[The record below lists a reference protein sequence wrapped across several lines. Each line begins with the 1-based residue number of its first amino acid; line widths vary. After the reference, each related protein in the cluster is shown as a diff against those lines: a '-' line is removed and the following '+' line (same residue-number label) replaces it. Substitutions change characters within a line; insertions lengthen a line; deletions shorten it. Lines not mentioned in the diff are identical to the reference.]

1 MQITENIINIEE
13 TEALIKS
20 QEKPEPEY
28 VREILKRAEGL
39 SGITEKEA
47 AALLN
52 VDEPDL
58 LKELFKASAIVKEK
72 VYGKRIVLFAPLY
85 LSNECTNNCL
95 YCGFR
100 KDNKDA
106 KRKTLTIDEA
116 VTEAKFLSQRGYKR
130 LLLVTGEGIRSS
142 DIEYLIAVIKAIY
155 EKTDIRILHINA
167 PPMKTEDFRRLKETG
182 LGVYQSF
189 QETYHPETYKK
200 MHPSGMKRD
209 YEWRIT
215 TMDRAIEAGFDDI
228 GMGALLGLY
237 DYRFEALALIQH
249 ARYLEERFG
258 FGPHTVSVPRLQ
270 PASGAAIHEPL
281 YPVSDTEFKKIVA
294 VYRLAMPYV
303 GIVISTREPKEL
315 RDEIIK
321 IGASQISAGSR
332 TNPGGYTT
340 HNSQLVIRNTQPETH
355 TSEEQF
361 ETEDHRSLDE
371 MIQVI
376 AKSNNL
382 PSLCTACYRKGR
394 TGKDFR
400 QIADKGDIQKYC
412 LPNAILTFQEYL
424 IDYASEETMA
434 IGQKVVDDAIAKVE
448 LKDFVEKLKRIKK
461 GERDLYY

>member
-1 MQITENIINIEE
+1 MQITENIINIEKIE
-13 TEALIKS
+13 EAIKP
-20 QEKPEPEY
+20 QQQPDLEY
-28 VREILKRAEGL
+28 VREILKKSDRLSGL
-39 SGITEKEA
+39 SFHEA
-47 AALLN
+47 AVLLN
-52 VDEPDL
+52 IYDPDL
-58 LKELFKASAIVKEK
+58 LSELFKASAIVKEK

-116 VTEAKFLSQRGYKR
+116 VNEAQFLSQRGYKR
-130 LLLVTGEGIRSS
+130 LLLVTGEDIRSS
-142 DIEYLIAVIKAIY
+142 DIEYLIAVINAIY
-155 EKTDIRILHINA
+155 ENTDIRILHINA
-167 PPMKTEDFRRLKETG
+167 PPMKTEDFRRLKEAG
-182 LGVYQSF
+182 VGVYQSF

-200 MHPSGMKRD
+200 MHPSGMKKD
-209 YEWRIT
+209 YEWRLS

-228 GMGALLGLY
+228 GMGTLLGLY

-270 PASGAAIHEPL
+270 PASGAVIHEPL
-281 YPVSDTEFKKIVA
+281 YPVSDTEFKKTVA

-332 TNPGGYTT
+332 TNPGGYTGK
-340 HNSQLVIRNTQPETH
+340 SSAFGVRRSEVNT
-355 TSEEQF
+355 EQF
-361 ETEDHRSLDE
+361 ETDDHRTLDE

-400 QIADKGDIQKYC
+400 QIAGKGDIQKYC

-424 IDYASEETMA
+424 IDYASDETKE
-434 IGQKVVDDAIAKVE
+434 IGQRIIDDAIAKVE
-448 LKDFVEKLKRIKK
+448 QMDFKERLERIKK
-461 GERDLYY
+461 GERDIYY

>member
-1 MQITENIINIEE
+1 MQLTENIINTEKIEE
-13 TEALIKS
+13 TIKA
-20 QEKPEPEY
+20 QQQPEPEH

-39 SGITEKEA
+39 SGLTEKEA

-58 LKELFKASAIVKEK
+58 LSELFKTSAIVKERI
-72 VYGKRIVLFAPLY
+72 YGKRIVLFAPLY

-106 KRKTLTIDEA
+106 KRKTLAIDE
-116 VTEAKFLSQRGYKR
+116 VVDEAQFLSQRGYKR
-130 LLLVTGEGIRSS
+130 LLLVTGEDIKSS
-142 DIEYLIAVIKAIY
+142 DIEYLIAVINAIY
-155 EKTDIRILHINA
+155 ENTDIRILHINA
-167 PPMKTEDFRRLKETG
+167 PPMKTEDFRRLKNAG
-182 LGVYQSF
+182 VGVYQSF

-200 MHPSGMKRD
+200 MHPSGMKKD
-209 YEWRIT
+209 YEWRLS
-215 TMDRAIEAGFDDI
+215 TMDRAIDAGFDDI

-237 DYRFEALALIQH
+237 DFRFEALALIQH
-249 ARYLEERFG
+249 ARYLEDRFG

-270 PASGAAIHEPL
+270 PASGAVISDAP
-281 YPVSDTEFKKIVA
+281 YPVSDTDFKKIVA
-294 VYRLAMPYV
+294 VYRLTMPYV

-315 RDEIIK
+315 RDAIIK

-340 HNSQLVIRNTQPETH
+340 RNPQPATRNSETNT
-355 TSEEQF
+355 EQF
-361 ETEDHRSLDE
+361 ETEDHRTLDE

-424 IDYASEETMA
+424 IDYASEETRA
-434 IGQKVVDDAIAKVE
+434 IGQKMVDDAIAKVE
-448 LKDFVEKLKRIKK
+448 LKDFAEKLERIKR
-461 GERDLYY
+461 GERDIYY

>member
-1 MQITENIINIEE
+1 MQLTENIINIEE
-13 TEALIKS
+13 IENAIRT

-39 SGITEKEA
+39 SGLTEKEA

-52 VDEPDL
+52 IDAPDL
-58 LKELFKASAIVKEK
+58 LSELFKTSAIVKEK

-100 KDNKDA
+100 RDNKDA
-106 KRKTLTIDEA
+106 KRKTLAIDEA
-116 VTEAKFLSQRGYKR
+116 VAEAKFLSQRGYKR
-130 LLLVTGEGIRSS
+130 LLLVTGEDIRSS
-142 DIEYLIAVIKAIY
+142 DIDYLIAVINAIY
-155 EKTDIRILHINA
+155 ENTDIRILHINA
-167 PPMKTEDFRRLKETG
+167 PPMKVEDFKRLKDAG
-182 LGVYQSF
+182 VGVYQSF
-189 QETYHPETYKK
+189 QETYHPETYRK
-200 MHPSGMKRD
+200 MHPSGMKKD
-209 YEWRIT
+209 YEWRLS

-237 DYRFEALALIQH
+237 DFRFEALALIQH

-270 PASGAAIHEPL
+270 PASGAIIHKPP

-332 TNPGGYTT
+332 TNPGGYTAPNAEHRT
-340 HNSQLVIRNTQPETH
+340 PNA
-355 TSEEQF
+355 EEQF
-361 ETEDHRSLDE
+361 ETEDHRSLDD

-382 PSLCTACYRKGR
+382 PSLCTACYRRNR

-400 QIADKGDIQKYC
+400 KMADSGDIQKYC
-412 LPNAILTFQEYL
+412 LPNALLTFQEYL
-424 IDYASEETMA
+424 IDYASEETRA
-434 IGQKVVDDAIAKVE
+434 IGQKMINDTITKVE
-448 LKDFVEKLKRIKK
+448 LKDFAERLERIKR
-461 GERDLYY
+461 GERDIYY

>member
-1 MQITENIINIEE
+1 MQLTENIINLEKIEE
-13 TEALIKS
+13 AIKA
-20 QEKPEPEY
+20 QENPDPAY
-28 VREILKRAEGL
+28 IRNILKGAEGL
-39 SGITEKEA
+39 SGLSIYEA

-52 VDEPDL
+52 VDDPDL
-58 LKELFKASAIVKEK
+58 LSALFKTSAIVKEK

-100 KDNKDA
+100 RDNKDA

-116 VTEAKFLSQRGYKR
+116 VAEAKFLSQRGYKR
-130 LLLVTGEGIRSS
+130 LLLVTGEDIRSS
-142 DIEYLIAVIKAIY
+142 DIEYLIAVVKAIY
-155 EKTDIRILHINA
+155 ENTDIRILHINA
-167 PPMKTEDFRRLKETG
+167 PPVKTEDFRRLKEAG
-182 LGVYQSF
+182 IGVYQSF

-200 MHPSGMKRD
+200 MHPSGMKKD

-215 TMDRAIEAGFDDI
+215 TMDRAIDAGFDDI
-228 GMGALLGLY
+228 GMGMLLGLY
-237 DYRFEALALIQH
+237 DFHFEALALIQH
-249 ARYLEERFG
+249 AKYLEERFG

-270 PASGAAIHEPL
+270 PASGAVIHKPP

-294 VYRLAMPYV
+294 VYRLAMPYA
-303 GIVISTREPKEL
+303 GIVISTREPREL

-340 HNSQLVIRNTQPETH
+340 HNSQLATRNPQPATLN
-355 TSEEQF
+355 SEEQF
-361 ETEDHRSLDE
+361 ETEDHRTLDE
-371 MIQVI
+371 MIQMI

-394 TGKDFR
+394 TGEDFR
-400 QIADKGDIQKYC
+400 KLADTGDIQKYC

-424 IDYASEETMA
+424 IDYASEDVRT
-434 IGQKVVDDAIAKVE
+434 IGRKVIDDAI
-448 LKDFVEKLKRIKK
+448 KR
-461 GERDLYY
+461 LS

>member
-1 MQITENIINIEE
+1 MQLTENIINTEE
-13 TEALIKS
+13 IEALIKS
-20 QEKPEPEY
+20 QERPDPEY
-28 VREILKRAEGL
+28 VREILKRSEALSGL
-39 SGITEKEA
+39 SIRKA
-47 AALLN
+47 AVLLN
-52 VDEPDL
+52 VDDPDL
-58 LKELFKASAIVKEK
+58 LSEIFKSSAIVKEK
-72 VYGKRIVLFAPLY
+72 IYGKRIVLFAPLY
-85 LSNECTNNCL
+85 LSNECSNNCL

-100 KDNKDA
+100 RDNKDA
-106 KRKTLTIDEA
+106 KRKTLAIDEA
-116 VTEAKFLSQRGYKR
+116 VAEAKFLSQRGYKR
-130 LLLVTGEGIRSS
+130 LLLVTGEDIRSS

-155 EKTDIRILHINA
+155 ENTDIRILHINA
-167 PPMKTEDFRRLKETG
+167 PPMKTEDFRRLKEAG
-182 LGVYQSF
+182 IGVYQSF

-200 MHPSGMKRD
+200 MHPSGMKKD

-237 DYRFEALALIQH
+237 DFRFEVLALIQH
-249 ARYLEERFG
+249 AKYLEERFG

-270 PASGAAIHEPL
+270 PASGAVIHKPP

-340 HNSQLVIRNTQPETH
+340 PNSEPRTPN
-355 TSEEQF
+355 SEEQF
-361 ETEDHRSLDE
+361 ETEDHRTLDE

-382 PSLCTACYRKGR
+382 PSLCTACYRRGR

-412 LPNAILTFQEYL
+412 LPNALLTFQEYL
-424 IDYASEETMA
+424 IEYASDATRA
-434 IGQKVVDDAIAKVE
+434 IGQKVVDDAVAKVE
-448 LKDFVEKLKRIKK
+448 IKDFKERLEKIKR
-461 GERDLYY
+461 GERDIYY

>member
-1 MQITENIINIEE
+1 M
-13 TEALIKS
+13 
-20 QEKPEPEY
+20 
-28 VREILKRAEGL
+28 
-39 SGITEKEA
+39 
-47 AALLN
+47 
-52 VDEPDL
+52 
-58 LKELFKASAIVKEK
+58 
-72 VYGKRIVLFAPLY
+72 Y

-116 VTEAKFLSQRGYKR
+116 VNEAQFLSQRGYKR
-130 LLLVTGEGIRSS
+130 LLLVTGEDIRSS
-142 DIEYLIAVIKAIY
+142 NINYLTAVINAIY
-155 EKTDIRILHINA
+155 ENTDIRILHINA
-167 PPMKTEDFRRLKETG
+167 PPMKVEDFKRLKDAG
-182 LGVYQSF
+182 VGVYQSF

-200 MHPSGMKRD
+200 MHPSGMKKD
-209 YEWRIT
+209 YEWRLS

-228 GMGALLGLY
+228 GMGTLLGLY
-237 DYRFEALALIQH
+237 DFRFEALALIQH

-270 PASGAAIHEPL
+270 PASGAVISDAP
-281 YPVSDTEFKKIVA
+281 YPVSDIDFKKIVA

-321 IGASQISAGSR
+321 IWASQISAGSR
-332 TNPGGYTT
+332 TNPGGYTAPNAKRRT
-340 HNSQLVIRNTQPETH
+340 PNA
-355 TSEEQF
+355 EEQF

-400 QIADKGDIQKYC
+400 QIAGKGDIQKYC

-424 IDYASEETMA
+424 IDYASDETKE
-434 IGQKVVDDAIAKVE
+434 IGQRIIDDAIAKVE
-448 LKDFVEKLKRIKK
+448 LNDFAERLERTKR
-461 GERDLYY
+461 GERDIYY

>member
-1 MQITENIINIEE
+1 MQLTENIINLEE
-13 TEALIKS
+13 IEALIKS
-20 QEKPEPEY
+20 QERPDPEY
-28 VREILKRAEGL
+28 VREILKRSEGL
-39 SGITEKEA
+39 IGLSIREA

-85 LSNECTNNCL
+85 LSNECSNNCL

-100 KDNKDA
+100 RDNKDA

-116 VTEAKFLSQRGYKR
+116 VAEAKFLSQRGYKR
-130 LLLVTGEGIRSS
+130 LLLVTGEDIRSS

-200 MHPSGMKRD
+200 MHPSGMKKD
-209 YEWRIT
+209 YEWRLS

-228 GMGALLGLY
+228 GMGTLLGLY
-237 DYRFEALALIQH
+237 AFRFEALALIQH
-249 ARYLEERFG
+249 AKYLEDRFG

-270 PASGAAIHEPL
+270 PASGAVIHKPP
-281 YPVSDTEFKKIVA
+281 YPVSDIEFKKIVA

-332 TNPGGYTT
+332 TNPGGYIV
-340 HNSQLVIRNTQPETH
+340 QNTEDSIQKTEVNT
-355 TSEEQF
+355 EQF
-361 ETEDHRSLDE
+361 ETEDHRTLDE

-412 LPNAILTFQEYL
+412 LPNALLTFQEYL
-424 IDYASEETMA
+424 IDYASEEARA
-434 IGQKVVDDAIAKVE
+434 IGQKVIDDTIAKVE
-448 LKDFVEKLKRIKK
+448 LKDFAERLERIKR
-461 GERDLYY
+461 GERDIYF